1 MEQTTNKRIKI
12 TFCGIKFTFPNI
24 FACTNNCIV
33 LEKDNKIKTI
43 KHVRGLKI
51 KFYGSNNII
60 KFVDKIP
67 SFKNVKIDCGDNT
80 TICINATKHK
90 IKNLYINA
98 RSENTDI
105 SIDKDFSIE
114 SGTFD
119 THGEPNTKISIG
131 KDCQFGC
138 NIELDTADGHTIYS
152 TNGEIINTP
161 KDITIGDHVW
171 LCKNVSVLKG
181 AKIPNNSVI
190 AKGSIVTK
198 QFEKENVILAGTP
211 AKIIKTNINWS
222 RVACKNFN
230 CPTLK

>member
-1 MEQTTNKRIKI
+1 M
-12 TFCGIKFTFPNI
+12 
-24 FACTNNCIV
+24 
-33 LEKDNKIKTI
+33 
-43 KHVRGLKI
+43 
-51 KFYGSNNII
+51 
-60 KFVDKIP
+60 
-67 SFKNVKIDCGDNT
+67 
-80 TICINATKHK
+80 
-90 IKNLYINA
+90 YINA
-98 RSENTDI
+98 RSSNTNI
-105 SIDKDFSIE
+105 NINKDFSIE

-152 TNGEIINTP
+152 TDGEILNTP